1 MIVFG
6 YFRNNTTETLAE
18 TSEGEVGS
26 LLTLVDIYRKPSL
39 VQRHDVTTRAI
50 AMTFKQISY
59 LFVVSLRRIFRYR
72 IMQIYFFI
80 TQERNKLLHFESSVP
95 LSFRLQ
101 GFEGFKTCLKEYGR
115 ARQREE

>member
-6 YFRNNTTETLAE
+6 YFRNNTTENLAE

-59 LFVVSLRRIFRYR
+59 LFIVSLRRIFRYR
-72 IMQIYFFI
+72 IMQIYLFYHPRKKQIAAF
-80 TQERNKLLHFESSVP
+80 RKFGSP
-95 LSFRLQ
+95 SFSTPRL
-101 GFEGFKTCLKEYGR
+101 R
-115 ARQREE
+115 RI

>member
-59 LFVVSLRRIFRYR
+59 LFIVSLRRIFRYR
-72 IMQIYFFI
+72 IMQIYFFYHPIKKQI
-80 TQERNKLLHFESSVP
+80 TAFRKFGSP
-95 LSFRLQ
+95 SFSTPRL
-101 GFEGFKTCLKEYGR
+101 R
-115 ARQREE
+115 RI

>member
-59 LFVVSLRRIFRYR
+59 LIVVS
-72 IMQIYFFI
+72 
-80 TQERNKLLHFESSVP
+80 
-95 LSFRLQ
+95 
-101 GFEGFKTCLKEYGR
+101 
-115 ARQREE
+115 

>member
-59 LFVVSLRRIFRYR
+59 LFIVSLRRIFRYR
-72 IMQIYFFI
+72 IMQIYFFYHPRKKQI
-80 TQERNKLLHFESSVP
+80 TA
-95 LSFRLQ
+95 FRKFGSPFFSTPRL
-101 GFEGFKTCLKEYGR
+101 R
-115 ARQREE
+115 RI